1 MAPIVLTFVL
11 VCSVF
16 GYIAIDKTVNDD
28 DNMNIVE
35 MKSSYELKNSETG
48 YNGIDDYKYTP
59 GLGDLDQCN
68 GHFGPT
74 PDFPQG
80 IYHYHTVMQNGDGDM
95 GFPYFLICYYGE
107 ADMSSDTGGGQGGGD
122 CEGFGETWGPGIGPP
137 PEGCEGGPG
146 GQAEI
151 SVLDDW
157 SFDPMAL
164 LIIGLCVATAW
175 SLRRM

>member
-35 MKSSYELKNSETG
+35 MKSSYELKNGETG

-80 IYHYHTVMQNGDGDM
+80 IYHYHTAMQNGDGDM

-175 SLRRM
+175 SLRRR